1 MYVSTG
7 AARSTPAAT
16 SSPTS
21 RANTSRSVRTPTS
34 RSSASVTNTESPVP
48 VRWIASR
55 QSAIDVPGGTITGSP
70 PADHRQGL
78 RDEAG
83 DARGDGALGE
93 FGHRASVRGRAR
105 SGGRGI
111 GRDPVSRSASD
122 TLANVDGTRATG
134 IALVVI
140 SAIAFGSGGL
150 FAKPVYATGVDWLTL
165 MAWRFAIGGGLAWVV
180 LAFNPSARRALRRL
194 PTADAAGGDRPGR
207 VLRHQHRHLLRGAP
221 DGAAGLAALIV
232 YLYPPIVAVL
242 ALRLGRPLQGRRAWG
257 ALGIAVLGVVLAL
270 GGIPAGADIPV
281 QGLLLTLASPVFYS
295 IWIILAARVSGERSD
310 RVGTEAD
317 DGAAVSAIGAIML
330 TSTAVVYWI
339 VALGIG
345 HPVLPA
351 AIPSEAWPGIVGVAI
366 VAGFVPVQAFYAG
379 AQRIG
384 AAQASLVSTVEPLWT
399 IAAAGVIYGER
410 LEPVQLLGGALIL
423 GGVLLS
429 QTGRPKGAEA
439 SAADA
444 ADSTPVLP
452 QPVVRLSED

>member
-1 MYVSTG
+1 M
-7 AARSTPAAT
+7 
-16 SSPTS
+16 
-21 RANTSRSVRTPTS
+21 
-34 RSSASVTNTESPVP
+34 
-48 VRWIASR
+48 
-55 QSAIDVPGGTITGSP
+55 
-70 PADHRQGL
+70 
-78 RDEAG
+78 
-83 DARGDGALGE
+83 
-93 FGHRASVRGRAR
+93 
-105 SGGRGI
+105 
-111 GRDPVSRSASD
+111 
-122 TLANVDGTRATG
+122 
-134 IALVVI
+134 
-140 SAIAFGSGGL
+140 
-150 FAKPVYATGVDWLTL
+150 
-165 MAWRFAIGGGLAWVV
+165 
-180 LAFNPSARRALRRL
+180 
-194 PTADAAGGDRPGR
+194 
-207 VLRHQHRHLLRGAP
+207 
-221 DGAAGLAALIV
+221 
-232 YLYPPIVAVL
+232 
-242 ALRLGRPLQGRRAWG
+242 
-257 ALGIAVLGVVLAL
+257 
-270 GGIPAGADIPV
+270 
-281 QGLLLTLASPVFYS
+281 
-295 IWIILAARVSGERSD
+295 SGERSD

-351 AIPSEAWPGIVGVAI
+351 TIPSEAWPGIVGVAI

-439 SAADA
+439 SAGDA